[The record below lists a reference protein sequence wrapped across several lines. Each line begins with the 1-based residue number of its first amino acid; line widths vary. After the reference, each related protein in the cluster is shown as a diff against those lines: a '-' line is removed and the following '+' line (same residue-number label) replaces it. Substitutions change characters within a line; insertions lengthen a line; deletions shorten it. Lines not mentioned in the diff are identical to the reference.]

1 MVSIVRN
8 TYTLLDY
15 GNFMEN
21 VANDRGDPF
30 VQLLPTTN
38 VAAARQ
44 DFITVRLNGDD
55 TTDDSSHALLPADQ
69 MQHSPIS
76 EAEKKK
82 R

>member
-1 MVSIVRN
+1 MAGIVRN

-21 VANDRGDPF
+21 TASDRGDPY
-30 VQLLPTTN
+30 VQLLPITDVNT
-38 VAAARQ
+38 AHK
-44 DFITVRLNGDD
+44 DFVQVRLNGVD
-55 TTDDSSHALLPADQ
+55 TTGDAAHSLLPADQ

-82 R
+82 A